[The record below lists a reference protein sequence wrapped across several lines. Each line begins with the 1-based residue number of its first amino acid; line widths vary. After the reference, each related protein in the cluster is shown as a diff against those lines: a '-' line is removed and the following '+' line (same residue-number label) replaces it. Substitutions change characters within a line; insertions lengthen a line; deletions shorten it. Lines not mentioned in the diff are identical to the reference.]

1 MEQRFPIGLDDF
13 RELREL
19 GLEYIDKSHLISEL
33 LDDVGAKVTLLP
45 RPRRFGKTLNLSML
59 RCFFEKRDEDLSH
72 LFEGL
77 SIAAAGDEYHRHF
90 QRYPVIHMTLKDI
103 KADTWELAWEGLR
116 LKIEALF
123 DEHRYLLDD
132 GRVSEREARN
142 YRAILDGSAERGL
155 YHRALLDLSG
165 LLERHHGAPVVILLD
180 EYDQPIHAAYIHG
193 YDTQALSF
201 FRAFL
206 TEGLKGNPHLFKGV
220 LTGILRIAR
229 ESIFSGL
236 NNLAVYSLLRPE
248 MSTCFGFTE
257 PEVERLLE
265 RAGVADK
272 IEDVRRWYNGYLF
285 GNTVVYNPWSILNYA
300 ASRDKLLRN
309 YWVTTSSNDLVR
321 EMLERH
327 ALAIQPAITAL
338 LEGGSIERKVDEN
351 VVLADLETD
360 EEALFNLLVFAG
372 YLRAARVVDDPRD
385 DIYYR
390 LSIPNREVRDVYAT
404 TFQRWMRRRLG
415 GGESG
420 VERLKKALFEGDA
433 ETLQEQLQAF
443 TMNMLSYHDV
453 KAKEAEAG
461 AGPVSPRLR
470 TEQVVHAF
478 VIGLLA
484 TLPSEFEVRSNR
496 ESGLGRPDVMIRPRR
511 PGNPGVV
518 LELKII
524 KAGVKAPEAALRE
537 GLAQIRKNAYL
548 AELTAAGASPAHA
561 FVAAFDGK
569 RVWVRSAG
577 EAGEAAKK
585 ARKRAPEPQKARP
598 AAKAPRTSKRKR

>member
-1 MEQRFPIGLDDF
+1 MEQRFPIGIDDF
-13 RELREL
+13 RELRDL
-19 GLEYIDKSHLISEL
+19 GLEYIDKSHLIREL

-77 SIAAAGDEYHRHF
+77 SIAAAGDGYQRHF
-90 QRYPVIHMTLKDI
+90 QRYPVIHMTFAGI
-103 KADTWELAWEGLR
+103 KADTWELAREGIIR
-116 LKIEALF
+116 KVMTLF
-123 DEHRYLLDD
+123 NEHRYLLESD
-132 GRVSEREARN
+132 RLSERDVQYFRTV
-142 YRAILDGSAERGL
+142 LDGSANESL
-155 YHRALLDLSG
+155 YHGSLLDLSSY
-165 LLERHHGAPVVILLD
+165 LHHHHGAPVVILLD
-180 EYDQPIHAAYIHG
+180 EYDQPIHAGYIHG

-206 TEGLKGNPHLFKGV
+206 TEGLEGNPHLFKGV
-220 LTGILRIAR
+220 LTGILRVAR

-257 PEVERLLE
+257 PEVESILE

-272 IEDVRRWYNGYLF
+272 IDDVRRWYNGYLF
-285 GNTVVYNPWSILNYA
+285 GDTVVYNPWSILNYA

-309 YWVTTSSNDLVR
+309 YWVATSSNDLVR
-321 EMLERH
+321 DMLERH
-327 ALAIQPAITAL
+327 ALAIQPAMTAL

-360 EEALFNLLVFAG
+360 EEALFNLLVFSG
-372 YLRAARVVDDPRD
+372 YLRAARVVNDPRD

-404 TFQRWMRRRLG
+404 TFQRWMRARLG

-433 ETLQEQLQAF
+433 EALEEQLQAF

-453 KAKEAEAG
+453 KAKEAVAG
-461 AGPVSPRLR
+461 AGPASPRLR

-496 ESGLGRPDVMIRPRR
+496 ESGLGRPDVMIRPRW

-518 LELKII
+518 LELKIV
-524 KAGVKAPEAALRE
+524 KAGAKAPEAALRE

-569 RVWVRSAG
+569 RVWVRKAG
-577 EAGEAAKK
+577 EAAAKK
-585 ARKRAPEPQKARP
+585 ARR
-598 AAKAPRTSKRKR
+598 AAKAPRVSKKKR